1 MRRRRRYVYCWHS
14 RNSGHD
20 TDTLQLIEKWETFLM
35 QLDAED
41 DEAVFYRPPVVQS
54 NKPAGNTAVD
64 RARARIDEDS
74 D

>member
-1 MRRRRRYVYCWHS
+1 
-14 RNSGHD
+14 
-20 TDTLQLIEKWETFLM
+20 M

-41 DEAVFYRPPVVQS
+41 DDTVFYRPPVIQT
-54 NKPAGNTAVD
+54 AGDKRALGDTAVD

>member
-1 MRRRRRYVYCWHS
+1 MR
-14 RNSGHD
+14 D
-20 TDTLQLIEKWETFLM
+20 FLFQLIEKWETFLL

-41 DEAVFYRPPVVQS
+41 DESVFYRPPVFQS
-54 NKPAGNTAVD
+54 AGGNNRATGDTAVD

>member
-1 MRRRRRYVYCWHS
+1 
-14 RNSGHD
+14 
-20 TDTLQLIEKWETFLM
+20 M

-41 DEAVFYRPPVVQS
+41 DETVFYRPPVIDAAAG
-54 NKPAGNTAVD
+54 KRPAGDTAVD

>member
-1 MRRRRRYVYCWHS
+1 M
-14 RNSGHD
+14 
-20 TDTLQLIEKWETFLM
+20 LQLIEKWETFLM

-41 DEAVFYRPPVVQS
+41 YESVFYRPPVYQQQQQQ
-54 NKPAGNTAVD
+54 KGGDTAVD

>member
-1 MRRRRRYVYCWHS
+1 
-14 RNSGHD
+14 
-20 TDTLQLIEKWETFLM
+20 M

-41 DEAVFYRPPVVQS
+41 DASVFYKPPVLLPS
-54 NKPAGNTAVD
+54 NKPAGDTAVD

>member
-1 MRRRRRYVYCWHS
+1 MADKKS
-14 RNSGHD
+14 ANES
-20 TDTLQLIEKWETFLM
+20 QLIEKWETFLM

-41 DEAVFYRPPVVQS
+41 DESVFYRPPVYQQQQQ
-54 NKPAGNTAVD
+54 KGGDTAVD